1 MHEQRRILIV
11 DDHADL
17 RLLLQECLDDGRGT
31 YAYREAENGAEAL
44 ACVASFAPQVVI
56 LDVMLPG
63 GMDGYAICQAIK
75 ARGNGSAAPH
85 VLMLSA
91 CGQQADRE
99 KGRAAGADQY
109 LVKPFS
115 PLGLI
120 AAVEQF
126 FSAGQGASLPDDG
139 RQRTQKR

>member
-1 MHEQRRILIV
+1 MSEQRRILIV

-31 YAYREAENGAEAL
+31 YAYREAENGADAL
-44 ACVASFAPQVVI
+44 ACVDSFAPQVVI

-75 ARGNGSAAPH
+75 GRGKADTVPH

-91 CGQQADRE
+91 CGQQADLE
-99 KGRAAGADQY
+99 KGRAAGADRY

-120 AAVEQF
+120 EVVEQF
-126 FSAGQGASLPDDG
+126 FSAG
-139 RQRTQKR
+139 RQRTQKG

>member
-1 MHEQRRILIV
+1 MTEARRILIV

-17 RLLLQECLDDGRGT
+17 RLLLQECLDDGCGT
-31 YAYREAENGAEAL
+31 YVYREADNGADAL
-44 ACVASFAPQVVI
+44 ACVAAFAPQVVV

-63 GMDGYAICQAIK
+63 GMDGYAICRAIK
-75 ARGNGSAAPH
+75 AGTGAVPH

-91 CGQQADRE
+91 RGQQADLE

-115 PLGLI
+115 PAGLI
-120 AAVEQF
+120 AVIEQF
-126 FSAGQGASLPDDG
+126 FSGN
-139 RQRTQKR
+139 R